1 MKEGRIY
8 LFLGIIAFM
17 IFNVGAFIFSY
28 QRLYEVVGP
37 YKGSISII
45 SFMGCLVHAII
56 FFGSCVFLYFRL
68 KDKDPE

>member
-45 SFMGCLVHAII
+45 SFMDCLVHAVI
-56 FFGSCVFLYFRL
+56 FFGSCIFLYFRL